1 MFRLSK
7 RSEHGLR
14 AAVQLARAGDGAAG
28 YVQSRDL
35 AAAEDLPTKFL
46 ESILLTLRRGGVLE
60 SKVGSGGG
68 YRLTRPA
75 NQIKLSELIE
85 LLETADAPAC
95 GAATVGGRAV
105 TLLARRLADAAGSVC
120 DAMTLRDLADQA
132 DPAAAGAM
140 YHI

>member
-1 MFRLSK
+1 MLRLSK
-7 RSEHGLR
+7 RTEHGLR
-14 AAVQLARAGDGAAG
+14 AAVQLARLDSSG

-68 YRLTRPA
+68 YRLARPA
-75 NQIKLSELIE
+75 EQIIVLALLE
-85 LLETADAPAC
+85 LLQLDDAPT
-95 GAATVGGRAV
+95 ATDTPGGRAV
-105 TLLARRLADAAGSVC
+105 MLLQDQLRAAAQKTCGEL
-120 DAMTLRDLADQA
+120 TLRDLADQA
-132 DPAAAGAM
+132 DPAAEAM